1 MNDNP
6 YDPDHPTRQTWWL
19 GTEGDNRR
27 RLMTSTWD
35 LRLERH
41 RLMLD
46 ACLRAEAEGDAD
58 VALEILRNCRGFCT
72 RSWQRLVKEPLRL
85 GNSAPTWVLGRW
97 IRSQALRWMMIE
109 HDERL
114 ARSAREAIDATWMV
128 KILDVGESFPHELLV
143 EAAHLDAVCH
153 HRALYDL
160 GGLADYV
167 DLRLGTP
174 LRERIPMIRQWADSE
189 MAFYNLVSTSGRY
202 ARVIRSDHPAVEVR
216 DLGYFSGLPD
226 GTLFLGRIV
235 PIAERPGHV
244 FEEPPIEID
253 PVTAEHILYGSPSL
267 KLPLWLE
274 ALGTAVAEGR
284 MPVGVASYGP
294 TGFVSDL

>member
-1 MNDNP
+1 MNDNL

-27 RLMTSTWD
+27 RLLTTWD

-41 RLMLD
+41 RAMLD
-46 ACLRAEAEGDAD
+46 ACLRAEAEGRAD
-58 VALEILRNCRGFCT
+58 FALEILRDSQVFCT

-114 ARSAREAIDATWMV
+114 AIAAREAIDATWLV
-128 KILDVGESFPHELLV
+128 EVLDAGEPFPHELLV

-167 DLRLGTP
+167 DLRLGAP

-189 MAFYNLVSTSGRY
+189 MAFYNLVGTSGRY
-202 ARVIRSDHPAVEVR
+202 ARVIRRGHPAIEVR
-216 DLGYFSGLPD
+216 DLGYFSGLAN
-226 GTLFLGRIV
+226 GTHLLGRIA

-253 PVTAEHILYGSPSL
+253 PVTAEHILYGSPVVG
-267 KLPLWLE
+267 LPIWLE
-274 ALGTAVAEGR
+274 ALGTAVSEGR
-284 MPVGVASYGP
+284 LPVAVSAYGP
-294 TGFVSDL
+294 TGFGSDL

>member
-1 MNDNP
+1 MNDNL

-19 GTEGDNRR
+19 GTAGDNRR
-27 RLMTSTWD
+27 RLMTTWD

-41 RLMLD
+41 RAMLD
-46 ACLRAEAEGDAD
+46 ECLRAEAEGHAD
-58 VALEILRNCRGFCT
+58 FALEILRDNQGFCT

-114 ARSAREAIDATWMV
+114 AIAAREAIDATWLV
-128 KILDVGESFPHELLV
+128 EVLDAGEAFPHELLV

-167 DLRLGTP
+167 DLRLGAP

-189 MAFYNLVSTSGRY
+189 MAFYNLVGTSGRY
-202 ARVIRSDHPAVEVR
+202 ARVIRRGQTAIEVR
-216 DLGYFSGLPD
+216 DLGYFSGLAN
-226 GTLFLGRIV
+226 GTHLLGRIV
-235 PIAERPGHV
+235 PTAERPGHV
-244 FEEPPIEID
+244 FEDPPIEID
-253 PVTAEHILYGSPSL
+253 PVTAEHILYGSPVVG
-267 KLPLWLE
+267 LPIWLE
-274 ALGTAVAEGR
+274 ALGTAVSEGR
-284 MPVGVASYGP
+284 LPVGVSAYGP
-294 TGFVSDL
+294 TGFGSDL